1 MDELSLRNKKMNEL
15 IKLCKEDKGTYKGY
29 STKKN
34 KKDLVDFMISKL
46 PSMDDIL
53 ESSEYELG
61 EALDEMFT
69 ESEQIESP
77 LFKDR
82 PSREVIDS
90 IVSDAQRGN
99 PTLDIVF
106 DIHNDVEY
114 GYTYRMYKHKY
125 YKKYG
130 NLGKKGEMILYH
142 GTSRENINEIL
153 EDDFALT
160 INARHG
166 TRYGRG
172 IYFTNSIYKA
182 LSYAGGPPKKYVIVA
197 VVHIGD
203 IIKGGINM
211 DVHPIIAGHIDRKRY
226 DTSVDNPYQPNQ
238 FVKKKNG
245 TYNIIGVLTFTYP
258 EPSPINMLSTAYS
271 QTNGNNLVL
280 SKNLNIYV
288 SKKVNIPKKK
298 ANLIIE
304 NLSQEPMKLYW
315 VPDLNK
321 DISKMD
327 MSTFKNMG
335 SIGCGGKG
343 KYLTKKGDRFV
354 CMNAWGIFREIFIH
368 KEKEK
373 INIT

>member
-1 MDELSLRNKKMNEL
+1 MANHHNWNYLNPIDPNAGRLISELEFDGSLREHDLFYLWEIIQPHFQHRKKMNEL

-130 NLGKKGEMILYH
+130 NLGARGEMILYH

-153 EDDFALT
+153 
-160 INARHG
+160 
-166 TRYGRG
+166 
-172 IYFTNSIYKA
+172 
-182 LSYAGGPPKKYVIVA
+182 
-197 VVHIGD
+197 
-203 IIKGGINM
+203 
-211 DVHPIIAGHIDRKRY
+211 
-226 DTSVDNPYQPNQ
+226 
-238 FVKKKNG
+238 
-245 TYNIIGVLTFTYP
+245 
-258 EPSPINMLSTAYS
+258 
-271 QTNGNNLVL
+271 
-280 SKNLNIYV
+280 LNIF
-288 SKKVNIPKKK
+288 NI
-298 ANLIIE
+298 L
-304 NLSQEPMKLYW
+304 
-315 VPDLNK
+315 
-321 DISKMD
+321 
-327 MSTFKNMG
+327 
-335 SIGCGGKG
+335 
-343 KYLTKKGDRFV
+343 
-354 CMNAWGIFREIFIH
+354 
-368 KEKEK
+368 
-373 INIT
+373 